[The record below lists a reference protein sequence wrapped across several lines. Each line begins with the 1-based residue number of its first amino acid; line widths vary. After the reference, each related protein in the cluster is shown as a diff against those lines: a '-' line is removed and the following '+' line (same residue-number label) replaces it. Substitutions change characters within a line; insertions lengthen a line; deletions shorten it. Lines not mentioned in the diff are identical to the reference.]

1 MNMAFEALFNHYI
14 RELGNKGEINV
25 SLDLQHKMA
34 YEKFTE
40 ARRQKEME
48 ERITQN
54 VLSRISAS
62 ADVSQAVKEVKKL
75 QDEIQKL

>member
-1 MNMAFEALFNHYI
+1 
-14 RELGNKGEINV
+14 
-25 SLDLQHKMA
+25 MA

-40 ARRQKEME
+40 ARRQEEME